1 MYLLTAILL
10 NVSCA
15 KLPRQIHNSA
25 RPWKKPSILQFRLI
39 LRQKN
44 QDHLLVLS
52 GSIFGPLQK
61 KFNIYTMKEDNTSI
75 VFHDWTHCVS
85 FGCIEH
91 KKLRN
96 SSFWK
101 SCHGSPKRKSWKE
114 KKSCLVTTHSN
125 RNNRGMLYVQK
136 YLKGF

>member
-1 MYLLTAILL
+1 MHKKLWILLNCFFNIIDIQQLMYPLTAILL

-25 RPWKKPSILQFRLI
+25 RPWKKLPSCSFAL

-44 QDHLLVLS
+44 QDHLLTLS
-52 GSIFGPLQK
+52 GSIFGQLQK
-61 KFNIYTMKEDNTSI
+61 KFNIYTLRDDCTTPRLYSM
-75 VFHDWTHCVS
+75 
-85 FGCIEH
+85 IEH
-91 KKLRN
+91 IVCPLDALSTKKLRN

-114 KKSCLVTTHSN
+114 KS
-125 RNNRGMLYVQK
+125 RD
-136 YLKGF
+136 